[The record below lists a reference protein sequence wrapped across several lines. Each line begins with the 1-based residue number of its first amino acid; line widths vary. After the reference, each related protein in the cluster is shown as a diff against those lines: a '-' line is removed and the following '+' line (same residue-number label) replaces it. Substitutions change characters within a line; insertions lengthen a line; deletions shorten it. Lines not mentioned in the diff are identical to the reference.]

1 MRIWK
6 VNIILWNI
14 YLDYEKSL
22 AILDMETLK
31 ERRLNLC
38 LNEKTENMFPEANKI
53 HQMET
58 RKPEKYQVQHANTER
73 LKNLL

>member
-1 MRIWK
+1 
-6 VNIILWNI
+6 
-14 YLDYEKSL
+14 
-22 AILDMETLK
+22 METLK

-58 RKPEKYQVQHANTER
+58 RKPEKYQVQHANTQR
-73 LKNLL
+73 LNKSAVIYMQRLLNENENR